1 MQKRVFLTL
10 ALMLS
15 IFKLYAKEKSSH
27 IQPLPLKI
35 GYADMEYI
43 LIRLPET
50 KAMQSECATFE
61 KQLNNQIKA
70 GMEDFQQKRQVFE
83 QSYEAMT
90 EAVRNQKELEL
101 LQLQKSINQLQ
112 LSLPGKVAGK
122 QSNLLEP
129 VYEKVQSAVAQI
141 AKENGYTYVLS
152 NNIGSISM
160 LLYADEKHD
169 ISDRVLKKLGIDP
182 NKEEGKKK

>member
-35 GYADMEYI
+35 GYVNMEHI

-70 GMEDFQQKRQVFE
+70 GIEDFQQKRQVFE

-90 EAVRNQKELEL
+90 EAVRNQKQLEL
-101 LQLQKSINQLQ
+101 QQLQKSINQLQ
-112 LSLPGKVAGK
+112 LALPDKVVGK

-129 VYEKVQSAVAQI
+129 VYEKIQSAIAQI
-141 AKENGYTYVLS
+141 AKESGYTYVLG
-152 NNIGSISM
+152 NDIGSIPV
-160 LLYADEKHD
+160 LLYADEQHN

-182 NKEEGKKK
+182 NKEKDKKK